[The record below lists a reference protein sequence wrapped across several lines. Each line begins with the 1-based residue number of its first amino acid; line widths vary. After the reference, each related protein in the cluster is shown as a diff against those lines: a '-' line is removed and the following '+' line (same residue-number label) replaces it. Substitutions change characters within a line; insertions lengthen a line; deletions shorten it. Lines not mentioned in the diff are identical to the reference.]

1 MKKYLPMLVIII
13 FGILFIVGFII
24 LIINSKSEKTVN
36 IAVNNTTNNQQ
47 QVLENKPKN
56 YFDTTKDN
64 KNFIEQAPRD
74 EISGYGIADS
84 GNNTV
89 NVTGVVSEILEDNL
103 VILIPDTKVLVT
115 VVLTSKTFFQS
126 RPKVFKAYETN
137 KEMLA
142 QTLPIAKA
150 LFKKGDLVEIIGRV
164 VSENKVDADF
174 INLLLDK

>member
-1 MKKYLPMLVIII
+1 M
-13 FGILFIVGFII
+13 
-24 LIINSKSEKTVN
+24 
-36 IAVNNTTNNQQ
+36 
-47 QVLENKPKN
+47 
-56 YFDTTKDN
+56 
-64 KNFIEQAPRD
+64 
-74 EISGYGIADS
+74 
-84 GNNTV
+84 
-89 NVTGVVSEILEDNL
+89 
-103 VILIPDTKVLVT
+103 ILIPDTKVLVT